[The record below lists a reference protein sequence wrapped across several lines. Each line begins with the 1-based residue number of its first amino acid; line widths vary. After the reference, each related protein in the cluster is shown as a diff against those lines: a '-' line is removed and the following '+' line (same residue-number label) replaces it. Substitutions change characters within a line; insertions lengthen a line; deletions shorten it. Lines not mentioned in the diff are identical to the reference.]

1 MTVVF
6 QCRLGLTHTPTK
18 AIYQTLSRN
27 LLLPRQ
33 TLRLASTA
41 AATRVVHNTT
51 VNPPSSTLPAPLVLP
66 VRSPSQ
72 SAPSY
77 YILLG
82 KAYLAFYKT
91 GAKAVYTNFKASQA
105 TTSRLP
111 PSTSIP
117 DALEKGLLSRAE
129 WQLIRRSRQDI
140 KKVPLFALVFMIC
153 GEFTPLVVVFM
164 AGVVPRTCMIP
175 KQVQRMREK
184 LEARRG
190 RSFRDGTLESEDQA
204 LRSTLE
210 VDDLKGFQL
219 VHIGRSLGLY
229 PELFDRFFGGFP
241 TAVLRARVR
250 RWKEYLELD
259 DVAIEKNGGVGQME
273 MEEVRIAAEERGL
286 DVLGENDTQ
295 LRGVLKD
302 WLAARKNQSVTKL
315 LLTRPSIWAKTH

>member
-6 QCRLGLTHTPTK
+6 QCGLGLAHTPAK
-18 AIYQTLSRN
+18 AIHQSLSRN
-27 LLLPRQ
+27 LLLQRQ
-33 TLRLASTA
+33 SLRLASTA
-41 AATRVVHNTT
+41 AATRVVHNTS

-66 VRSPSQ
+66 VRSNSQ

-77 YILLG
+77 YFSLG

-91 GAKAVYTNFKASQA
+91 GAKAVYTNFKASQSIR
-105 TTSRLP
+105 SRLP

-117 DALEKGLLSRAE
+117 DALEKRLLSRAE
-129 WQLIRRSRQDI
+129 WQLIRRSREDI

-153 GEFTPLVVVFM
+153 GEFTPLVVIFM

-190 RSFRDGTLESEDQA
+190 RSFREGTLDSQDQA
-204 LRSTLE
+204 VRSILE
-210 VDDLKGFQL
+210 VDDLRSFQL

-229 PELFDRFFGGFP
+229 PAFFDRIFGGFP
-241 TAVLRARVR
+241 TAALRSRVR

-286 DVLGENDTQ
+286 DVLGKNDMQ
-295 LRGVLKD
+295 LKGELKD
-302 WLAARKNQSVTKL
+302 WLAARKNQPVTKM
-315 LLTRPSIWAKTH
+315 LLTRPSVWAKAK